1 MKRVG
6 CKGIGSFSIPT
17 CKLLLMFLFLGVF
30 GRECDAQNIEAATD
44 WRLQKSAQVLRKI
57 SAMSQNGVPDAVL
70 NNAKCLIVVPS
81 AMRKE
86 RKVDGIGEITCR
98 SENTWTA
105 PTSIRFTGSGI
116 RGRTADLVIFLMT
129 EGAVQALRDSE
140 FRIGR
145 EDGAPAP
152 LVKTTPVPQVEL
164 HVEAFTYEWAKGVLF
179 SSRVIGTI
187 LASPDASPDESN
199 RTIRIHKRNYIS
211 AVTSFVN
218 TITPTGIVLHHT
230 AVIPGREKPPRTE
243 RAIDKYHEERGFE
256 ILCSGRLYHVA
267 YHYLIM
273 ADGTIKAGRPERCEG
288 AHASGYNSYLGI
300 SVVGDFSSRDNP
312 TGARG
317 PKKPTRAQI
326 ASLVRLCRRLRRRYN
341 IPLHNIVPHSD
352 ISNTECPGDRFPYRA
367 ILDQLGR
374 EPFGAGDSK

>member
-6 CKGIGSFSIPT
+6 RKGIGSSFIPPG
-17 CKLLLMFLFLGVF
+17 KLLLMFLFLGVF
-30 GRECDAQNIEAATD
+30 GRECGAQNSGAATD

-57 SAMSQNGVPDAVL
+57 SAMPQNGVPDAVL
-70 NNAKCLIVVPS
+70 NNTKCLIVVPS
-81 AMRKE
+81 ATRRE
-86 RKVDGIGEITCR
+86 GKVEGIGVITYR
-98 SENTWTA
+98 SENTWSA

-129 EGAVQALRDSE
+129 EGAVQALRGGE

-145 EDGAPAP
+145 EDRAPAP

-164 HVEAFTYEWAKGVLF
+164 HADAFTYEWAKGLLS

-187 LASPDASPDESN
+187 LANPDASPAEIN
-199 RTIRIHKRNYIS
+199 RTIRIHKSDYVSTVI
-211 AVTSFVN
+211 SFVN

-243 RAIDKYHEERGFE
+243 RAIDKYNEERGFE
-256 ILCSGRLYHVA
+256 ILCSGRIYHVA

-273 ADGTIKAGRPERCEG
+273 SDGTIKAGRPERCEG
-288 AHASGYNSYLGI
+288 AHASAYNSYLGI

-317 PKKPTRAQI
+317 PEKPSRAQI

-367 ILDQLGR
+367 ILDQLRR
-374 EPFGAGDSK
+374 EPLGAGDSK